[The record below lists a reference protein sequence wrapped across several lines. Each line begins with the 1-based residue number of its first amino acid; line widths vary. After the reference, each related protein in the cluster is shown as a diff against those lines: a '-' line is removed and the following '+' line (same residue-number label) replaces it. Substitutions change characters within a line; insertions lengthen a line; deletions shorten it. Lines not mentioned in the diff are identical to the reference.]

1 MCGSGA
7 GQVSNCTR
15 AQTSIDSL
23 FRPQGV
29 ILESNVMIG
38 TNWCQDAGI
47 YEFDLLGDKVKAR
60 YSFIYKFED
69 GEWKI
74 SQHHSSVMPEASKPQ
89 AITEEEVKNLF
100 QVREFL
106 LHHLF

>member
-1 MCGSGA
+1 MHVLKLRSTL
-7 GQVSNCTR
+7 CT
-15 AQTSIDSL
+15 
-23 FRPQGV
+23 RPQGV

-69 GEWKI
+69 GEWKV
-74 SQHHSSVMPEASKPQ
+74 SRHTTASNFVSKLSLSANPSLRLPTTTP
-89 AITEEEVKNLF
+89 A
-100 QVREFL
+100 
-106 LHHLF
+106 

>member
-1 MCGSGA
+1 M
-7 GQVSNCTR
+7 SNCTR

-69 GEWKI
+69 GEWKV
-74 SQHHSSVMPEASKPQ
+74 S
-89 AITEEEVKNLF
+89 
-100 QVREFL
+100 
-106 LHHLF
+106 